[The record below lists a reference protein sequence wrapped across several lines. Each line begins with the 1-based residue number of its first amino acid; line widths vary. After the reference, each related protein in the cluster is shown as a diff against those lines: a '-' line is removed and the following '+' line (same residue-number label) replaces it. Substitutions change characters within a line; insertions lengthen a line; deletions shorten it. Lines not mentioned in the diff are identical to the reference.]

1 MKYRT
6 CFIVGFDVDEKFL
19 DGGIAF
25 AYAS

>member
-1 MKYRT
+1 MKYST
-6 CFIVGFDVDEKFL
+6 CCIIALEVDETFL